1 MLNDSSKPS
10 LATLHEERNRLF
22 LDGKQFFF
30 EYLVATDTR
39 DLEEIYRLR
48 RMIKENSQKI
58 EDVESKIKLLIGE

>member
-1 MLNDSSKPS
+1 MPNDSSKPS

-22 LDGKQFFF
+22 LYAKQFFF

-39 DLEEIYRLR
+39 DLEETHQLM

-58 EDVESKIKLLIGE
+58 EDVEFRIKLLSGK